1 MFGKVSSSGGCSG
14 DSSCK
19 GSIINIAH
27 APQLKLYNCL
37 YVSVYLCVYV
47 AVAVFFHIVLQKYIP
62 FCLSHLCTT

>member
-1 MFGKVSSSGGCSG
+1 MFGKVNSSGGGVG

-37 YVSVYLCVYV
+37 HVCVSMCVCCC
-47 AVAVFFHIVLQKYIP
+47 FFNIVLQKYIP